1 MKIQIDGREKS
12 MNRVING
19 KEVWL
24 LTILLTN
31 GTKENEQAV
40 PHITP
45 LEIQGG

>member
-1 MKIQIDGREKS
+1 MNENTDGWEKS
-12 MNRVING
+12 VNRVING

-24 LTILLTN
+24 LTILLMN

-40 PHITP
+40 PHIIP